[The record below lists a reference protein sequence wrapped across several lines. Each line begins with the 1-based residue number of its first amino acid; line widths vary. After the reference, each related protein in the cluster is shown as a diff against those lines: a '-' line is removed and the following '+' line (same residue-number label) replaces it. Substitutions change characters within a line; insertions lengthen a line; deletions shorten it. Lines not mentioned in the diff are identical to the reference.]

1 MNVLFFPFVGPLDN
15 AGEGDGGCTGKLGCP
30 GKQKKDARKLSVS
43 ESNAQTDISL
53 DYLEGLVEVHG
64 DFAF

>member
-1 MNVLFFPFVGPLDN
+1 MLAKEMGDVQESSDVLGS
-15 AGEGDGGCTGKLGCP
+15 K
-30 GKQKKDARKLSVS
+30 KKDARKLSVS